1 MAPRSVGESKKL
13 ELGAEQAAEGRGAY
27 GVSLQCSKTG
37 TIFPVGTLLKGSPVC
52 GEVGSEEIGNDCRG
66 PTDCLSTQ
74 QGQGPKASCVRS
86 SPPWVRTQEKARKDR
101 RPRTAVL
108 GVGSPEVVGPEVAL
122 GPGPA
127 TRWRPKA
134 GNGGQGERGAA
145 GPKKRAFW
153 TWGPGIQPS
162 GLSPFL
168 MAPQDPSPTPHDN
181 PYQPIHQA
189 QEGGP
194 TPESHV

>member
-1 MAPRSVGESKKL
+1 MTVGDQQTASRLSKGRDLRFPVSVPPLPRSEPKRKQGKTEGQGQQCW
-13 ELGAEQAAEGRGAY
+13 ELAVQRWWGRNMVGRG
-27 GVSLQCSKTG
+27 
-37 TIFPVGTLLKGSPVC
+37 
-52 GEVGSEEIGNDCRG
+52 
-66 PTDCLSTQ
+66 
-74 QGQGPKASCVRS
+74 
-86 SPPWVRTQEKARKDR
+86 
-101 RPRTAVL
+101 
-108 GVGSPEVVGPEVAL
+108 GPEVAL

-145 GPKKRAFW
+145 GPRKRAFW
-153 TWGPGIQPS
+153 TWGPGIQPP
-162 GLSPFL
+162 GLSPLL
-168 MAPQDPSPTPHDN
+168 MAPQDPSPTLRNN